1 MEGSGILSERAGPV
15 SRPSG
20 LETGTPATDTKAV
33 FYSETLNIVSGKNN
47 PDILQME
54 EDKISD
60 NNNNSQTE
68 AADDTSSAADGIRT
82 SDGRSLRARSR
93 RRLIPEKIRHKRQTL
108 QDMARP
114 LKQWLYQHRDNPYP
128 SKSEKVALA
137 AGSHMT
143 LIQVSNWFANAR
155 RRLKNT
161 VRAPNLTW
169 SARIKLYNTYV
180 VGNAELFS
188 VSSDDSI
195 WDSDDE
201 GGQPT
206 TFPIDQSAV
215 ISDDH
220 SLALDTIV
228 PSRAA
233 TPTYNSALDFRQEH
247 VPHLSVPE
255 DIGCHLKYKNTILQR
270 YLNDHY
276 SQPVTLEEGDLPRTR
291 DRRQSGSMGSRD
303 YEEMSTSSASSP
315 FNDNHHNV
323 FDDFPEDGELPAKK
337 RRTTGDNREDK
348 DMYWKTID
356 AALALTN
363 LARASQRP

>member
-1 MEGSGILSERAGPV
+1 MEGSGILSARAGPT
-15 SRPSG
+15 SPPPG
-20 LETGTPATDTKAV
+20 LDMSTPAMDTEAV
-33 FYSETLNIVSGKNN
+33 FDGETLQIASGKNN

-54 EDKISD
+54 ENTISD
-60 NNNNSQTE
+60 NNNNSQSI

-169 SARIKLYNTYV
+169 SARIKLYNTCV

-220 SLALDTIV
+220 PLAMDTIV

-233 TPTYNSALDFRQEH
+233 SPTYNSALDFRQE
-247 VPHLSVPE
+247 PLSVPPE

-276 SQPVTLEEGDLPRTR
+276 NHPVSLEDGDLPRTR

-337 RRTTGDNREDK
+337 RRTTDNREDK